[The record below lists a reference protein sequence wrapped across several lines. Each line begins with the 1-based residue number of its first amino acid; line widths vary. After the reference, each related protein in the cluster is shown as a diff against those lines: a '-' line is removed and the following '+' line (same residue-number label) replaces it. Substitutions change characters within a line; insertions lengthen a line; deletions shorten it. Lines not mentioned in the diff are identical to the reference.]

1 MHYAEVTLA
10 SCQLKSAVTR
20 LCYQKIVLGR
30 KKETIK
36 ADVSGPLSEST
47 GDWKIPLQ

>member
-1 MHYAEVTLA
+1 MHYAEVTIA

-20 LCYQKIVLGR
+20 LFYQKIIQGS
-30 KKETIK
+30 KKDTIK

-47 GDWKIPLQ
+47 VAPFTNMV